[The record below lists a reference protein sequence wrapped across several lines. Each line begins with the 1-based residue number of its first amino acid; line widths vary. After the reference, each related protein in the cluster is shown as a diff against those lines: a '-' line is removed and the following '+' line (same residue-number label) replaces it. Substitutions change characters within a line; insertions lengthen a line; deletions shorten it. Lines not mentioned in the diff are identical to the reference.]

1 MVDESTR
8 GVRLGTLL
16 GEEAAGAHLLLRY
29 SVRLPWE
36 WVFLEALPA
45 VRPVNFR
52 GLFSVP
58 RAGDRLRAPHLR
70 TATLRFELLDPGSMA
85 VTAMWCSS
93 PLLDCVRNKDL
104 LHLSL
109 ERFGLLWAAPPTV
122 LMPSS
127 PPDILSFTL
136 PSFLPTSST
145 SSSSSSS
152 SSSERDFIPGRFVLK
167 PPMGCQGAGI
177 EFVGE
182 ASEVIPVLLEDAARA
197 AEHATDALV
206 GRHPRWVLQAHV
218 ASRLV
223 CGGRKMHLRTHLLLL
238 ESPSA
243 VQLFYHRRHEVRV
256 AFASSADAPISDR
269 NAQITNGAGG
279 SSTLRCLLRDMPEL
293 CGVEEAL
300 EAWLQA
306 FLSRLA
312 PQLASNRDSP
322 APPPPSAP
330 GVRFSQ

>member
-1 MVDESTR
+1 
-8 GVRLGTLL
+8 
-16 GEEAAGAHLLLRY
+16 
-29 SVRLPWE
+29 
-36 WVFLEALPA
+36 
-45 VRPVNFR
+45 
-52 GLFSVP
+52 
-58 RAGDRLRAPHLR
+58 
-70 TATLRFELLDPGSMA
+70 
-85 VTAMWCSS
+85 
-93 PLLDCVRNKDL
+93 
-104 LHLSL
+104 
-109 ERFGLLWAAPPTV
+109 
-122 LMPSS
+122 
-127 PPDILSFTL
+127 
-136 PSFLPTSST
+136 
-145 SSSSSSS
+145 
-152 SSSERDFIPGRFVLK
+152 
-167 PPMGCQGAGI
+167 MGCQGAGI

-243 VQLFYHRRHEVRV
+243 VQLYYHRRHEVRV

-300 EAWLQA
+300 EAWLHA

-330 GVRFSQ
+330 GVRFSQWAFAALDIMLDERGGLWLLEVNRAPGAPAEDNLTGSPGFRQHLILMAREVFELVVLQQQSGGDAFHHAISHPWSS